1 MRWCRDEPL
10 PPRHPRD
17 AAGACISPGM
27 ISTRK
32 TFLYVLLALGVGAGV
47 WPFVA
52 NLRENGMDDRYRTL
66 GEINPAPSDIREAY
80 WVQRDRQRYLV
91 LILEKGDSLAAWVR
105 PGRPA
110 YVVDDAGTIVD
121 SSRHDSD
128 DAVFVGQW
136 ENREKTALT
145 PAELTAVLKQAAPG
159 A

>member
-1 MRWCRDEPL
+1 
-10 PPRHPRD
+10 
-17 AAGACISPGM
+17 M

-32 TFLYVLLALGVGAGV
+32 TLLYVLLALGVGAGV

-52 NLRENGMDDRYRTL
+52 NFRENGMDDRYKTL
-66 GEINPAPSDIREAY
+66 RELNPAPADIREAY
-80 WVQRDRQRYLV
+80 WVPRDRQRYLL
-91 LILEKGDSLAAWVR
+91 LILDKGDSLLAWLR

-136 ENREKTALT
+136 ESREKTALT
-145 PAELTAVLKQAAPG
+145 PAELTAVLKQSAPG